1 MAAMANPWAAPSAII
16 SGAQDAII
24 GRALDGTI
32 ASWNAGAERLLGYTA
47 NEALGRSAA
56 LLAAEPGSSD
66 LLAAIRRIQRGA
78 PVPPYEDEFRCKD
91 GSVLLVSVAVSP
103 VMDEPRQLLGISQI
117 VRPVTAGAA
126 QAAPRCAK
134 IESQELGRDLPHPSR
149 LGTVGQMATALADDE
164 LTQPLTA
171 IAIYLTA
178 ARRLLPTGETCSAP
192 DLATAIDRAYDQVSR
207 AAQIIRHLR

>member
-1 MAAMANPWAAPSAII
+1 MAAMANPWGASSAIVT
-16 SGAQDAII
+16 GAQDAII

-56 LLAAEPGSSD
+56 AGPGSSD

-78 PVPPYEDEFRCKD
+78 SVPLYEDEFRCKN
-91 GSVLLVSVAVSP
+91 GNVLLVSVAVSP
-103 VMDEPRQLLGISQI
+103 VMDGPRHLLGISQI
-117 VRPVTAGAA
+117 VRPVTAGSA
-126 QAAPRCAK
+126 QAALRCAK
-134 IESQELGRDLPHPSR
+134 IESQELGRDLLHLSR
-149 LGTVGQMATALADDE
+149 LGAVDQMATALADE
-164 LTQPLTA
+164 LTQPLAA

-178 ARRLLPTGETCSAP
+178 ARRLLPTGETCAP
-192 DLATAIDRAYDQVSR
+192 DLATTIDRAYDQVSR